1 MALTMPASLII
12 VLRAILRAGVAAS
25 IAAICLSSFG
35 AYAQSASPPG
45 TVDPDRFLG
54 EPVSPVDPAPD
65 KSHYTVFNPV
75 PDDQMRAFSTDRP
88 GKTHS
93 STTVDAG
100 HFQLESDFYN
110 DIYDHNSSN
119 NQTTRAYSVA
129 NPILKL
135 GLTENID
142 LETAYSIYNN
152 AKVTDRVGGST
163 VSGNGFGNFG
173 LGSKINLF
181 GNEGDR
187 ASLAVL
193 PFVFFATA
201 ASNVGSSVTQYMLNV
216 PYTYQLDTLWSV
228 TAEPAFGYLQ
238 NQNDNGRHG
247 DYSFLVN
254 VNRPIFSQDL
264 VIAMELSSE
273 YADSSYK
280 PRYTFDPSL
289 QWKFAPDVQLDIG
302 AYIGLNREAQDYNPY
317 IGISFRY

>member
-1 MALTMPASLII
+1 MKQRLILALWCLLI
-12 VLRAILRAGVAAS
+12 LPTSG
-25 IAAICLSSFG
+25 F
-35 AYAQSASPPG
+35 AQSVSPPD
-45 TVDPDRFLG
+45 TVDPNALFG
-54 EPVSPVDPAPD
+54 QTVAPPDPTPD
-65 KSHYTVFNPV
+65 KSQYTVFTPV
-75 PDDQMRAFSTDRP
+75 PDDQMRSFSTDRP

-110 DIYDHNSSN
+110 EIYDHSSSN
-119 NQTTRAYSVA
+119 NQTTRSYSVA

-135 GLTENID
+135 GMTEDWD
-142 LETAYSIYNN
+142 LETAYSLYNRN
-152 AKVTDRVGGST
+152 KVTDRVGGST
-163 VSGNGFGNFG
+163 AVGNGFGNFG

-187 ASLAVL
+187 ASLAIL
-193 PFVFFATA
+193 PFVFFPTA
-201 ASNVGSSVTQYMLNV
+201 ANNVGSSVTQYTLNI

-254 VNRPIFSQDL
+254 LNRPIITQNL
-264 VIAMELSSE
+264 VMAVEFASE
-273 YADSSYK
+273 YADATYK

-289 QWKFAPDVQLDIG
+289 QYKIGSGLQLDFG
-302 AYIGLNREAQDYNPY
+302 AYIGLNKEAPDYNPY
-317 IGISFRY
+317 VGISFRY

>member
-1 MALTMPASLII
+1 MKHFLAALLCCCLAAPA
-12 VLRAILRAGVAAS
+12 
-25 IAAICLSSFG
+25 F
-35 AYAQSASPPG
+35 AQSASPPD
-45 TVDPDRFLG
+45 TVDPDALLG
-54 EPVSPVDPAPD
+54 KAVPPPDPVPD
-65 KSHYTVFNPV
+65 KSQYTVFDPV

-110 DIYDHNSSN
+110 EVYDHNSSN
-119 NQTTRAYSVA
+119 NQSTRDYSVA

-135 GLTENID
+135 GITENWD
-142 LETAYSIYNN
+142 LETAYSLYNRG
-152 AKVTDRVGGST
+152 KVTDRQGGAT
-163 VSGNGFGNFG
+163 AVGNGFGNFG

-187 ASLAVL
+187 ASLAIL
-193 PFVFFATA
+193 PFVFFPTA
-201 ASNVGSSVTQYMLNV
+201 ASNVGSSVTQYELNV

-238 NQNDNGRHG
+238 NQNDTGRHG

-254 VNRPIFSQDL
+254 FNRPIITQNL
-264 VIAMELSSE
+264 VVAVEFASE
-273 YADSSYK
+273 YADATYK

-289 QWKFAPDVQLDIG
+289 QYKIGSGLQLDFG
-302 AYIGLNREAQDYNPY
+302 AYIGLNREAPDYNPY
-317 IGISFRY
+317 VGISFRY